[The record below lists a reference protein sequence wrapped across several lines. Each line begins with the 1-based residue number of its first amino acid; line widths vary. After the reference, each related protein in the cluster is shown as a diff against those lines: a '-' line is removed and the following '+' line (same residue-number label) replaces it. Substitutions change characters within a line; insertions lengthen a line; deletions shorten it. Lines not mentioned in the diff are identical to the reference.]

1 MQKENHEIW
10 NETVTRINYPR
21 GVLPTET
28 EVLVVGGGMAGM
40 TNAYLFS
47 KAGKKVILLEKEL
60 LGEHVTD
67 RTTGFLTPVID
78 TDPIKLIKQFG
89 ARNAELI
96 LGSHKNAIH
105 DIENIIKTEKIECE
119 FERCTNY
126 IYANNKSEERSLLKL
141 AEAYK
146 KLGIEAEYKKE
157 NKLKFNDFG
166 YIEMPN
172 HAKFNA
178 IKYLTSLAE
187 LATKNG
193 AIIAE
198 YTQVFGLEDKKD
210 FVNVDIKDV
219 GIIKA
224 KKVITATYV
233 AFNPPKNLEHLA
245 NLYREYV
252 IEYQIPKD
260 SLTLGT
266 YEDTRLPYNYFR
278 IDSHGD
284 FDRLV
289 IGGADHLDTIKID
302 REINHNLMSGYS
314 KKLFNTV
321 NLTEIRHWSGQMLE
335 TNDGLAY
342 IGNTNGGNIFY
353 IFGFSGN
360 GMTYSYIAGKIL
372 LDQIISQN
380 NPYSKIYN
388 IDRKISWWKNLFL

>member
-1 MQKENHEIW
+1 MI
-10 NETVTRINYPR
+10 
-21 GVLPTET
+21 
-28 EVLVVGGGMAGM
+28 VGGGMAGI
-40 TNAYLFS
+40 TNAYLLS
-47 KAGKKVILLEKEL
+47 KAGKKVVLLEKEN

-67 RTTGFLTPVID
+67 RTTGFLTSVID
-78 TDPIKLIKQFG
+78 TDPEKLTKQFG
-89 ARNAELI
+89 TRNAELI
-96 LGSHKNAIH
+96 LESHKNAIT
-105 DIENIIKTEKIECE
+105 EVEKIIKEEKIECE

-126 IYANNKSEERSLLKL
+126 IYANNKNEERVLLNL
-141 AEAYK
+141 AKVYK

-178 IKYLTSLAE
+178 IKYLTSLAK

-210 FVNVDIKDV
+210 FVNVDVKDV

-233 AFNPPKNLEHLA
+233 AFNPPKNLDHLA

-252 IEYQIPKD
+252 IEYEISKD

-278 IDSHGD
+278 IDRHGD

-289 IGGADHLDTIKID
+289 IGGADHLDTLNLD
-302 REINHNLMSGYS
+302 REINHSLMSEYT
-314 KKLFNTV
+314 KKLFNKMS
-321 NLTEIRHWSGQMLE
+321 LREIRHWSGQMLE
-335 TNDGLAY
+335 TNDGLAF
-342 IGNTNGGNIFY
+342 IGNPKGKNIFY

-360 GMTYSYIAGKIL
+360 GMTYSYIAAKII
-372 LDQIISQN
+372 LDQLLSHEN
-380 NPYSKIYN
+380 FYSKIYSV
-388 IDRKISWWKNLFL
+388 DRKIDWWKNLFL